1 MPAKGGFANLTDED
15 VMAAVNYMVSTSQ

>member
-15 VMAAVNYMVSTSQ
+15 VMAAVNYMASTSQ